1 MDRYAGGWQAPRGGI
16 NPLAAVACWTACL
29 TLLLSGCASLAPLVA
44 APMPVTVAGTVRDA
58 DGPIVG
64 ARIHLTAYQDDRCV
78 ALARSA
84 TPPAEQ
90 DRQAL
95 RECVRTGGEAVSDE
109 AGRYTFA
116 NVRPGSYDVRITWT
130 LGPGQPVPGHPVFLQ
145 GAYAVVIVRNQ
156 DATWAVTARSEI
168 VALPDEWA
176 KIQDFTF
183 QSPGR

>member
-1 MDRYAGGWQAPRGGI
+1 MDRYAGGGQAPRGAI
-16 NPLAAVACWTACL
+16 NRRAAVACWTACL
-29 TLLLSGCASLAPLVA
+29 ALLLAGCASLAPLVT

-58 DGPIVG
+58 AGPIVG
-64 ARIHLTAYQDDRCV
+64 ASIHLTAYQDERCV

-95 RECVRTGGEAVSDE
+95 RECVRAGGEAVSDE

-116 NVRPGSYDVRITWT
+116 NVRPGSYDVMISWT
-130 LGPGQPVPGHPVFLQ
+130 LGQGQRVPVDPVFLQ

-156 DATWAVTARSEI
+156 DDTWVVTARSEI
-168 VALPDEWA
+168 VTIPDEWA
-176 KIQDFTF
+176 TIQDFTI